1 VISLPLVL
9 SVLGCGFPLKSA
21 GRKAFLR
28 KFAALNFEKMIS
40 VNSVTVS
47 FGGYDL
53 FDNVSFLVN
62 PKDRIGLAGKNG
74 AGKSTM
80 LKLLAGEQSPTKGEI
95 SKPNDYRIGY
105 LPQDMI
111 HQQGRTVFEETE
123 TAFQEIQKL
132 ENRLSVVT
140 HELET
145 RTDYESDAYM
155 DLINEL
161 TDINSRLD
169 VIGASNKDEEIEKI
183 LKGLG
188 FERNDFHRQTAEFSG
203 GWRMRIELAKI
214 LLQKP
219 DILLLDEPTN
229 HLDIES
235 IQWLEEFMETYSGSV
250 MLISHDKQFLD
261 NVTTRTIEISNN
273 KIYDYKTNYSR
284 YLILRKERKEQQ
296 EATAKNQQKIID
308 QTEALIDKYR
318 AKASKAAFAQSLI
331 KKLDRME
338 LVEVD
343 ESDNAT
349 LFFRFPPPAHSG
361 KIVLT
366 VEHAGK
372 VYGQKRIFKEANFI
386 LTKGEKIALVG
397 RNGEGKS
404 TMMKMIAGQTDFEGT
419 VQLGHSVMMGYFAQ
433 DQAEKLDPNKTVFE
447 TIDELAVGDMR
458 KQVRTLLG
466 SFLFG
471 GDDIDKKVRVLSG
484 GERGRLA
491 LCKLLLQP
499 YNLLILD
506 EPTNH
511 LDIRSKEVLKRAVLD
526 YEGTV
531 IIVSHDR
538 DFLDGL
544 VNKLYEFR
552 NGEVKEH
559 LCDISEFMQRVK
571 MNRLNEMNSKNPFVK
586 PKEEVKQEKPKVEAK
601 TDDREKELKQIRSQI
616 TKSEKEI
623 ERLEAEIKA
632 FDEELA
638 DPEKYQKIINDKTA
652 FAKYEQMKKQ
662 LAAEMQNWEDLQ
674 GKIS

>member
-1 VISLPLVL
+1 
-9 SVLGCGFPLKSA
+9 
-21 GRKAFLR
+21 
-28 KFAALNFEKMIS
+28 MIS

-80 LKLLAGEQSPTKGEI
+80 LKLLAGDQNPTKGEI

-111 HQQGRTVFEETE
+111 HQQGRTVFEETA
-123 TAFQEIQKL
+123 TAFEEIQKL
-132 ENRLSVVT
+132 EKRLDFVT

-145 RTDYESDAYM
+145 RIDYESDAYM
-155 DLINEL
+155 NLINEL
-161 TDINSRLD
+161 TDINTRLD
-169 VIGASNKDEEIEKI
+169 VIGAANREEEIEKI

-188 FERNDFHRQTAEFSG
+188 FERSDFHRQTAEFSG

-235 IQWLEEFMETYSGSV
+235 IQWLEDTMTTFSGSV

-261 NVTTRTIEISNN
+261 NVTTRTIEISNQ

-284 YLILRKERKEQQ
+284 YLVLRQERKEQQ
-296 EATAKNQQKIID
+296 ESAAKNQQKVID

-338 LVEVD
+338 IVEVD
-343 ESDNAT
+343 ESDTST
-349 LFFRFPPPAHSG
+349 LSFRFPPPAHSG

-366 VEHAGK
+366 VENAGK
-372 VYGQKRIFKEANFI
+372 MYGEKRIFKDANFI

-404 TMMKMIAGQTDFEGT
+404 TMMKMIAQQIDFEGS
-419 VQLGHSVMMGYFAQ
+419 VLQGHSVMMGYFAQ

-447 TIDELAVGDMR
+447 TIDELAVGDVR
-458 KQVRTLLG
+458 KQVRTMLG

-511 LDIRSKEVLKRAVLD
+511 LDIRSKEVLKRAILA
-526 YEGTV
+526 YEGTA

-538 DFLDGL
+538 DFLTDL
-544 VNKLYEFR
+544 VDKMYEFK
-552 NGEVKEH
+552 NGEVREH
-559 LCDISEFMQRVK
+559 LGGIVEFMQKLK
-571 MNRLNEMNSKNPFVK
+571 MDRLNEMNTSKNPFVK
-586 PKEEVKQEKPKVEAK
+586 AKVDIVAPVKKAEPKNDE
-601 TDDREKELKQIRSQI
+601 REKELKNIKSQI
-616 TKSEKEI
+616 NRSEKEI
-623 ERLEAEIKA
+623 ERLESEIKQ
-632 FDEELA
+632 FDDKLA
-638 DPEKYQKIINDKTA
+638 DPDQYQVVMNDKAA
-652 FAKYEQMKKQ
+652 FANYEQMKK
-662 LAAEMQNWEDLQ
+662 LLESEMGTWEELQ
-674 GKIS
+674 GKLE

>member
-1 VISLPLVL
+1 
-9 SVLGCGFPLKSA
+9 
-21 GRKAFLR
+21 
-28 KFAALNFEKMIS
+28 MIS

-80 LKLLAGEQSPTKGEI
+80 LKLLAGEQSPSKGEI
-95 SKPNDYRIGY
+95 SKPNDFKIGY

-111 HQQGRTVFEETE
+111 HQQGKTVFEETE
-123 TAFQEIQKL
+123 TAYREIQNL
-132 ENRLSVVT
+132 EKRLEVVT

-155 DLINEL
+155 NLINEL
-161 TDINSRLD
+161 TDINTRLD
-169 VIGASNKDEEIEKI
+169 VIGAGNKDEEIEKI

-188 FERNDFHRQTAEFSG
+188 FERTDFNRPTSEFSG

-235 IQWLEEFMETYSGSV
+235 IQWLEEFMQTYAGSV

-284 YLILRKERKEQQ
+284 YLILRKERREQQ
-296 EATAKNQQKIID
+296 ENAAKNQQKIID

-338 LVEVD
+338 IVEVD
-343 ESDNAT
+343 ESDTAT
-349 LFFRFPPPAHSG
+349 MHFRFPPPAHSG

-372 VYGQKRIFKEANFI
+372 KYGAKQIFKDANFI

-404 TMMKMIAGQTDFEGT
+404 TMIKMIAGQVDYDGL
-419 VQLGHSVMMGYFAQ
+419 VQHGHSVKMGYFAQ
-433 DQAEKLDPNKTVFE
+433 DQAERLDKTKTVFQ
-447 TIDELAVGDMR
+447 TIDELAVGDIR
-458 KQVRTLLG
+458 KQVRTMLG

-471 GDDIDKKVRVLSG
+471 GDDIDKKVSVLSG

-491 LCKLLLQP
+491 LCKLLLEP
-499 YNLLILD
+499 YNFLVLD

-511 LDIRSKEVLKRAVLD
+511 LDIRSKDILKKAIMD

-544 VNKLYEFR
+544 VNKMYEFK
-552 NGEVKEH
+552 NGQVKEH
-559 LCDISEFMQRVK
+559 LCGINEFMEKVK
-571 MNRLNEMNSKNPFVK
+571 MNRLSEMNTSKNPFVQAK
-586 PKEEVKQEKPKVEAK
+586 AEVKEDPSDNRAGKPKVDPKLEE
-601 TDDREKELKQIRSQI
+601 REKELKQLRSQV

-623 ERLEAEIKA
+623 ERLESEIKI
-632 FDEELA
+632 FDDKLA
-638 DPEKYQKIINDKTA
+638 DPSQYQAIVNDKEA
-652 FAKYEQMKKQ
+652 FAKYEALKKQ
-662 LAAEMQNWEDLQ
+662 LEAEMSNWEALQ
-674 GKIS
+674 EKLGA

>member
-1 VISLPLVL
+1 
-9 SVLGCGFPLKSA
+9 
-21 GRKAFLR
+21 
-28 KFAALNFEKMIS
+28 MIS

-80 LKLLAGEQSPTKGEI
+80 LKLLAGHQNPTKGEI
-95 SKPNDYRIGY
+95 SKPNDFKIGY

-111 HQQGRTVFEETE
+111 HQQGKTVFEETE

-132 ENRLSVVT
+132 EDRLVVIN

-145 RTDYESDAYM
+145 RTDYESDGYM
-155 DLINEL
+155 KIIDEL
-161 TDINSRLD
+161 TEITHRLD
-169 VIGASNKDEEIEKI
+169 VIGANNKNEEIEKI

-188 FERNDFHRQTAEFSG
+188 FERADFDRPTAEFSG

-261 NVTTRTIEISNN
+261 TVTNRTIEISNN

-284 YLILRKERKEQQ
+284 YLTLRQERREQQ
-296 EATAKNQQKIID
+296 ENAAKNQQKIIN
-308 QTEALIDKYR
+308 QTEVLIDKYR

-338 LVEVD
+338 IVEVD

-349 LFFRFPPPAHSG
+349 MFFKFPPPAHSG

-372 VYGQKRIFKEANFI
+372 KYGQKQIFSDANFI

-404 TMMKMIAGQTDFEGT
+404 TMIKMIAQQIDFDGSVT
-419 VQLGHSVMMGYFAQ
+419 LGHSVKMGYFAQ
-433 DQAEKLDPNKTVFE
+433 DQAEKLDKYKTVFE
-447 TIDELAVGDMR
+447 TIDELAVGDIR

-471 GDDIDKKVRVLSG
+471 GDDIDKKVSVLSG

-491 LCKLLLQP
+491 LCKLLLEP
-499 YNLLILD
+499 YNFLVLD

-511 LDIRSKEVLKRAVLD
+511 LDIRSKEILKKAIQD

-531 IIVSHDR
+531 ILVSHDR

-544 VNKLYEFR
+544 VNKMYEFK
-552 NGEVKEH
+552 GGQVKEH
-559 LCDISEFMQRVK
+559 LCDINEFMQKVK
-571 MNRLNEMNSKNPFVK
+571 MNRLNEMNSSKNPFVK
-586 PKEEVKQEKPKVEAK
+586 PKEEAKKEVPKQESKNDE
-601 TDDREKELKQIRSQI
+601 REKELKQIKNQI

-623 ERLEAEIKA
+623 ERLENEINL
-632 FDEELA
+632 FDEKLA
-638 DPEKYQKIINDKTA
+638 DPNQYQSVMNDKEA
-652 FAKYEQMKKQ
+652 FAKYEQTKKA
-662 LAAEMQNWEDLQ
+662 LELEMQNWEQLQ
-674 GKIS
+674 SKL

>member
-1 VISLPLVL
+1 
-9 SVLGCGFPLKSA
+9 
-21 GRKAFLR
+21 
-28 KFAALNFEKMIS
+28 MIS

-80 LKLLAGEQSPTKGEI
+80 LKLLAGEQSPTKGDI
-95 SKPNDYRIGY
+95 SKPNDYKIGY

-111 HQQGRTVFEETE
+111 HQHGRTVFEETE
-123 TAFQEIQKL
+123 TAFHEIANMEKRIA
-132 ENRLSVVT
+132 EIN

-145 RTDYESDAYM
+145 RTDYESDSYM
-155 DLINEL
+155 HLITEL
-161 TDINSRLD
+161 TEVGARLD
-169 VIGASNKDEEIEKI
+169 VMGVGSKDEEIEKI

-188 FERNDFHRQTAEFSG
+188 FERTDFHRQTSEFSG

-235 IQWLEEFMETYSGSV
+235 IQWLEDFMETFSGSV
-250 MLISHDKQFLD
+250 MLISHDKTFLD
-261 NVTTRTIEISNN
+261 NVTNRTIEISNN

-284 YLILRKERKEQQ
+284 YLELRAERREQQ
-296 EATAKNQQKIID
+296 ENAAKNQQKIID
-308 QTEALIDKYR
+308 QYETLIDKNR

-331 KKLDRME
+331 KKLDKME
-338 LVEVD
+338 IIQVDEVD
-343 ESDNAT
+343 NAAMR
-349 LFFRFPPPAHSG
+349 FRFPPPAHSG

-366 VEHAGK
+366 VENAGK
-372 VYGQKRIFKEANFI
+372 VYGPKRIFKDANFI
-386 LTKGEKIALVG
+386 LTKGERIALVG

-404 TMMKMIAGQTDFEGT
+404 TMMKMIAKAVEHEGSVT
-419 VQLGHSVMMGYFAQ
+419 LGHSVLMGYFAQ

-447 TIDELAVGDMR
+447 TIDELAVGDVR
-458 KQVRTLLG
+458 KQVRALLG

-471 GDDIDKKVRVLSG
+471 NDDIDKKVKVLSG

-491 LCKLLLQP
+491 LCKLLLEP
-499 YNLLILD
+499 YNFLIMD

-511 LDIRSKEVLKRAVLD
+511 LDIRSKDVLKRALLD
-526 YEGTV
+526 YEGTA

-544 VNKLYEFR
+544 VNKMYEFK
-552 NGEVKEH
+552 NGQVYEH
-559 LCDISEFMQRVK
+559 LCDINEFMQKVK
-571 MNRLNEMNSKNPFVK
+571 MNRLGEMNSKSPFVK
-586 PKEEVKQEKPKVEAK
+586 AKEEATKQEKPQAEVKNEEL
-601 TDDREKELKQIRSQI
+601 EKEKKQLRNQI
-616 TKSEKEI
+616 SKAEKEI
-623 ERLEAEIKA
+623 ERLEAEIKVM
-632 FDEELA
+632 DNKLA
-638 DPEKYQKIINDKTA
+638 NPDTYNQLVNDKTFFDA
-652 FAKYEQMKKQ
+652 YNKAKKDLEK
-662 LAAEMQNWEDLQ
+662 EMQSWEELSSKLD
-674 GKIS
+674 

>member
-1 VISLPLVL
+1 
-9 SVLGCGFPLKSA
+9 
-21 GRKAFLR
+21 
-28 KFAALNFEKMIS
+28 MIS
-40 VNSVTVS
+40 VNAVTVS

-80 LKLLAGEQSPTKGEI
+80 LKLLSGLQNPTKGEI
-95 SKPNDYRIGY
+95 SKPNDFRIGY

-111 HQQGRTVFEETE
+111 HQHGRTVFEETA
-123 TAFQEIQKL
+123 TAFEEIQKL
-132 ENRLSVVT
+132 EARLNVVT

-155 DLINEL
+155 NLITEL
-161 TDINSRLD
+161 TDINTRMD
-169 VIGASNKDEEIEKI
+169 IIGAGNREEEIEKI

-188 FERNDFHRQTAEFSG
+188 FERTDFHRQTAEFSG

-235 IQWLEEFMETYSGSV
+235 IQWLEETMQTFSGSV
-250 MLISHDKQFLD
+250 MLISHDRQFLD
-261 NVTTRTIEISNN
+261 NVTTRTIEISNQ

-284 YLILRKERKEQQ
+284 YLVLRQERKEQQ
-296 EATAKNQQKIID
+296 ENAAKNQQKVID

-331 KKLDRME
+331 KKLDRMDI
-338 LVEVD
+338 VEVD
-343 ESDNAT
+343 EGDTAAMA
-349 LFFRFPPPAHSG
+349 FRFPPPALSG
-361 KIVLT
+361 KIVVT
-366 VEHAGK
+366 VENAGK
-372 VYGQKRIFKEANFI
+372 VYGSKRIFKEANFI
-386 LTKGEKIALVG
+386 LAKGEKIALVG

-404 TMMKMIAGQTDFEGT
+404 TMMKMIAQQVDFEGT
-419 VQLGHSVMMGYFAQ
+419 VQLGHNVMMGYFAQ

-447 TIDELAVGDMR
+447 TIDELAVGDVR
-458 KQVRTLLG
+458 KQVRTMLG

-471 GDDIDKKVRVLSG
+471 GEDIDKKVRVLSG

-499 YNLLILD
+499 YNLLVLD

-511 LDIRSKEVLKRAVLD
+511 LDIRSKEVLKKAILA
-526 YEGTV
+526 YEGTA

-538 DFLDGL
+538 DFLADL
-544 VNKLYEFR
+544 TEKMYEFR
-552 NGEVKEH
+552 NGEVREH
-559 LCDISEFMQRVK
+559 LGGIGEFMEKLK
-571 MNRLNEMNSKNPFVK
+571 MYRLTELNTKSPFVK
-586 PKEEVKQEKPKVEAK
+586 AKVEVNQEKPKVDSRADE
-601 TDDREKELKQIRSQI
+601 RSKELKLINSQI

-623 ERLEAEIKA
+623 ERLEAEIKLV
-632 FDEELA
+632 DDKLS
-638 DPEKYQKIINDKTA
+638 DSSQYQAVVNDKEA
-652 FAKYEQMKKQ
+652 FAKYEALKKQ
-662 LAAEMQNWEDLQ
+662 LETEMQNWEALQ
-674 GKIS
+674 AKLEN

>member
-1 VISLPLVL
+1 
-9 SVLGCGFPLKSA
+9 
-21 GRKAFLR
+21 
-28 KFAALNFEKMIS
+28 MIS

-80 LKLLAGEQSPTKGEI
+80 LKLLAGDQNPTKGEI

-111 HQQGRTVFEETE
+111 HQQGRTVFEETA
-123 TAFQEIQKL
+123 TAFEEIQKL
-132 ENRLSVVT
+132 EKRLDFVT

-145 RTDYESDAYM
+145 RIDYESDAYM
-155 DLINEL
+155 NLINEL
-161 TDINSRLD
+161 TDINTRLD
-169 VIGASNKDEEIEKI
+169 VIGAANREEEIEKI

-188 FERNDFHRQTAEFSG
+188 FERSDFHRQTAEFSG

-235 IQWLEEFMETYSGSV
+235 IQWLEDTMTTFSGSV

-261 NVTTRTIEISNN
+261 NVTTRTIEISNQ

-284 YLILRKERKEQQ
+284 YLVLRQERKEQQ
-296 EATAKNQQKIID
+296 ESAAKNQQKVID

-338 LVEVD
+338 IVEVD
-343 ESDNAT
+343 ESDTST
-349 LFFRFPPPAHSG
+349 LSFRFPPPAHSG

-366 VEHAGK
+366 VENAGK
-372 VYGQKRIFKEANFI
+372 MYGEKRIFKDANFI

-404 TMMKMIAGQTDFEGT
+404 TMMKMIAQQIDFEGS
-419 VQLGHSVMMGYFAQ
+419 VLQGHSVMMGYFAQ

-447 TIDELAVGDMR
+447 TIDELAVGDVR
-458 KQVRTLLG
+458 KQVRTMLG

-511 LDIRSKEVLKRAVLD
+511 LDIRSKEVLKRAILA
-526 YEGTV
+526 YEGTA

-538 DFLDGL
+538 DFLTDL
-544 VNKLYEFR
+544 VDKMYEFK
-552 NGEVKEH
+552 NGEVREH
-559 LCDISEFMQRVK
+559 LGGIVEFMQKLK
-571 MNRLNEMNSKNPFVK
+571 MDRLNEMNTSKNPFVK
-586 PKEEVKQEKPKVEAK
+586 AKVDIVAPVKKAEPKNDE
-601 TDDREKELKQIRSQI
+601 REKELKNIKSQI
-616 TKSEKEI
+616 NRSEKEI
-623 ERLEAEIKA
+623 ERLESEIKQ
-632 FDEELA
+632 FDDKLA
-638 DPEKYQKIINDKTA
+638 DPDQYLVVMNDIAA
-652 FAKYEQMKKQ
+652 FANYEQMKK
-662 LAAEMQNWEDLQ
+662 LLESEMETWEELQ
-674 GKIS
+674 GKLE

>member
-1 VISLPLVL
+1 
-9 SVLGCGFPLKSA
+9 
-21 GRKAFLR
+21 
-28 KFAALNFEKMIS
+28 MIS

-53 FDNVSFLVN
+53 FDNVSFLIN

-80 LKLLAGEQSPTKGEI
+80 LKLLSGLQNPTKGEI
-95 SKPNDYRIGY
+95 SKPNDYKIGY

-111 HQQGRTVFEETE
+111 HQQGKTVFDETA

-132 ENRLSVVT
+132 EDRLVDIN
-140 HELET
+140 HQLET
-145 RTDYESDAYM
+145 RTDYESDSYM
-155 DLINEL
+155 KIIDEL
-161 TDINSRLD
+161 TEITHRLD
-169 VIGASNKDEEIEKI
+169 VIGANNKDEEIEKI

-188 FERNDFHRQTAEFSG
+188 FERSDFNRPTSEFSG

-235 IQWLEEFMETYSGSV
+235 IQWLEEFMETFSGAV

-261 NVTTRTIEISNN
+261 TVTNRTIEISNN

-284 YLILRKERKEQQ
+284 YLILRAERKEQQ
-296 EATAKNQQKIID
+296 ENAAKNQQKIIN
-308 QTEALIDKYR
+308 QTEVLIDKYR

-338 LVEVD
+338 IVEVD

-349 LFFRFPPPAHSG
+349 MYFKFPPPAHSG

-372 VYGQKRIFKEANFI
+372 KYGEKQIFSEANFI

-404 TMMKMIAGQTDFEGT
+404 TMIKMIAKQIDFEGT
-419 VQLGHSVMMGYFAQ
+419 VAHGHSVMMGYFAQ
-433 DQAEKLDPNKTVFE
+433 DQAEKLDKTKTVFQ
-447 TIDELAVGDMR
+447 TIDELAVGEIR

-471 GDDIDKKVRVLSG
+471 GDDIDKKVSVLSG

-491 LCKLLLQP
+491 LCKLLLEP
-499 YNLLILD
+499 YNFLVLD

-511 LDIRSKEVLKRAVLD
+511 LDIRSKEILKKAILG

-544 VNKLYEFR
+544 VNKMYEFKA
-552 NGEVKEH
+552 GQVKEH
-559 LCDISEFMQRVK
+559 LCDINQFMQKIK
-571 MNRLNEMNSKNPFVK
+571 MNRLNEMNTSKNPFVK
-586 PKEEVKQEKPKVEAK
+586 PKETKAEAPKVDTKNE
-601 TDDREKELKQIRSQI
+601 EKEKEQKQIKNQI
-616 TKSEKEI
+616 AKSEKEI
-623 ERLEAEIKA
+623 ERLEIEIKQ
-632 FDEELA
+632 FDDKLA
-638 DPEKYQKIINDKTA
+638 DPNQYQTVMNDKDA
-652 FAKYEQMKKQ
+652 FANYEQMKKLLEQ
-662 LAAEMQNWEDLQ
+662 EMKSWEELNA
-674 GKIS
+674 KL

>member
-1 VISLPLVL
+1 
-9 SVLGCGFPLKSA
+9 
-21 GRKAFLR
+21 
-28 KFAALNFEKMIS
+28 MIS

-80 LKLLAGEQSPTKGEI
+80 LKLLAGEQNPTKGEI
-95 SKPNDYRIGY
+95 AKPNDFRIGY

-111 HQQGRTVFEETE
+111 HQHGRTVFEETE
-123 TAFQEIQKL
+123 TAFQEIQQL
-132 ENRLSVVT
+132 EKRLDVVT

-145 RTDYESDAYM
+145 RTDYESDHYM
-155 DLINEL
+155 NLINEL
-161 TDINSRLD
+161 TDINTRLD
-169 VIGASNKDEEIEKI
+169 VIGASNKEEEIEKI

-188 FERNDFHRQTAEFSG
+188 FERTDFHRQTAEFSG

-219 DILLLDEPTN
+219 DVLLLDEPTN

-235 IQWLEEFMETYSGSV
+235 IQWLEETMNTFPGSV
-250 MLISHDKQFLD
+250 MLISHDKHFLD
-261 NVTTRTIEISNN
+261 NVTTRTIEISNQ

-296 EATAKNQQKIID
+296 ENAAKNQQKVID

-338 LVEVD
+338 IVEVD
-343 ESDNAT
+343 EGDSSAMA
-349 LFFRFPPPAHSG
+349 FRFPPPALSG
-361 KIVLT
+361 KIVVT
-366 VEHAGK
+366 VEDAGK
-372 VYGQKRIFKEANFI
+372 VYGEKRIFKNANFI
-386 LTKGEKIALVG
+386 LAKGEKIALVG

-404 TMMKMIAGQTDFEGT
+404 TMMKMIAQQIDYEGT
-419 VQLGHSVMMGYFAQ
+419 VQLGHNVMMGYFAQ

-447 TIDELAVGDMR
+447 TIDELAVGDVR
-458 KQVRTLLG
+458 KQVRTMLG

-471 GDDIDKKVRVLSG
+471 GEDIDKKVRVLSG

-499 YNLLILD
+499 YNLLVLD

-511 LDIRSKEVLKRAVLD
+511 LDIRSKEVLKKAILA
-526 YEGTV
+526 YEGTA

-538 DFLDGL
+538 DFLTDL
-544 VNKLYEFR
+544 TEKMYEFR

-559 LCDISEFMQRVK
+559 LGGIGEFMEKLK
-571 MNRLNEMNSKNPFVK
+571 MYRLTEMNTKSPFVK
-586 PKEEVKQEKPKVEAK
+586 AKVEPKAEKPKADPQLEERAK
-601 TDDREKELKQIRSQI
+601 EVKLINSQI
-616 TKSEKEI
+616 AKSEKEI
-623 ERLEAEIKA
+623 ERLEAEIKI
-632 FDEELA
+632 FDDMLS
-638 DPEKYQKIINDKTA
+638 DPSQYHSVVNDKA
-652 FAKYEQMKKQ
+652 SFAKYEGLKKQ
-662 LAAEMQNWEDLQ
+662 LDIEMNNWEVLQ
-674 GKIS
+674 AKL

>member
-1 VISLPLVL
+1 
-9 SVLGCGFPLKSA
+9 
-21 GRKAFLR
+21 
-28 KFAALNFEKMIS
+28 MIS

-80 LKLLAGEQSPTKGEI
+80 LKLLSGQQNPTKGEI
-95 SKPNDYRIGY
+95 SKPNDFRIGY

-111 HQQGRTVFEETE
+111 HQHGRSVFEETA
-123 TAFQEIQKL
+123 TAFEEIQQL
-132 ENRLSVVT
+132 EARLAVVT

-155 DLINEL
+155 NLITEL
-161 TDINSRLD
+161 TDINTRMD
-169 VIGASNKDEEIEKI
+169 IIGAGNREEEIEKI

-188 FERNDFHRQTAEFSG
+188 FERADFHRQTAEFSG

-214 LLQKP
+214 LLRKP

-235 IQWLEEFMETYSGSV
+235 IQWLEEAMETFPGSV
-250 MLISHDKQFLD
+250 MLISHDRQFLD
-261 NVTTRTIEISNN
+261 TVTTRTIEISNQ

-284 YLILRKERKEQQ
+284 YLILRQERKEQQ
-296 EATAKNQQKIID
+296 ENAAKNQQKVIN

-331 KKLDRME
+331 KKLDRMDI
-338 LVEVD
+338 VEVD
-343 ESDNAT
+343 ESDTAAMA
-349 LFFRFPPPAHSG
+349 FRFPPPALSG
-361 KIVLT
+361 KIVVT
-366 VEHAGK
+366 VEDAGK
-372 VYGQKRIFKEANFI
+372 VYGPKRIFKNANFI
-386 LTKGEKIALVG
+386 LAKGEKIALVG

-404 TMMKMIAGQTDFEGT
+404 TMMKMIAQQVDFEGK
-419 VQLGHSVMMGYFAQ
+419 VELGHNVMMGYFAQ

-447 TIDELAVGDMR
+447 TIDELAVGDVR
-458 KQVRTLLG
+458 KQVRTMLG

-499 YNLLILD
+499 YNLLVLD

-511 LDIRSKEVLKRAVLD
+511 LDIRSKEVLKKAIVA
-526 YEGTV
+526 YEGTA

-538 DFLDGL
+538 DFLTDL
-544 VNKLYEFR
+544 TEKMYEFR

-559 LCDISEFMQRVK
+559 LGGINEFMEKLK
-571 MNRLNEMNSKNPFVK
+571 MYRLAEMNTKSPFVK
-586 PKEEVKQEKPKVEAK
+586 AKPQEVKVEKPKVDTFADERA
-601 TDDREKELKQIRSQI
+601 KELKQTNSQI
-616 TKSEKEI
+616 AKSEKEI
-623 ERLEAEIKA
+623 ERLEAEIKL
-632 FDEELA
+632 FDDKLS
-638 DPEKYQKIINDKTA
+638 DPSQYQVVVNDKEA
-652 FAKYEQMKKQ
+652 FAKYELLKTTLEK
-662 LAAEMQNWEDLQ
+662 EMQNWEALQ
-674 GKIS
+674 AKLEN

>member
-1 VISLPLVL
+1 
-9 SVLGCGFPLKSA
+9 
-21 GRKAFLR
+21 
-28 KFAALNFEKMIS
+28 MIS

-47 FGGYDL
+47 FGGSDL

-80 LKLLAGEQSPTKGEI
+80 LKLLAGQQNPTKGEI
-95 SKPNDYRIGY
+95 SKPNDYKIGY

-111 HQQGRTVFEETE
+111 HQHGRTVYEETA
-123 TAFQEIQKL
+123 TAYEEIQRL
-132 ENRLSVVT
+132 EDRLKSIN

-155 DLINEL
+155 NLINDL
-161 TDINSRLD
+161 TDIHTRLD
-169 VIGASNKDEEIEKI
+169 YIGAGNREEEIEKI

-188 FERNDFHRQTAEFSG
+188 FERADFNRQTSEFSG
-203 GWRMRIELAKI
+203 GWRMRIELGKI

-235 IQWLEEFMETYSGSV
+235 IQWLEETIDQYAGSV

-261 NVTTRTIEISNN
+261 TVTSRTIEISNQ

-284 YLILRKERKEQQ
+284 YLVLRQERKEQQ
-296 EATAKNQQKIID
+296 ESVAKNQQKVID
-308 QTEALIDKYR
+308 QTEALINKYR

-338 LVEVD
+338 IVEVED
-343 ESDNAT
+343 SDTSTMN
-349 LFFRFPPPAHSG
+349 FRFPPPALCG

-372 VYGQKRIFKEANFI
+372 VYGNKRIFKDANFI

-404 TMMKMIAGQTDFEGT
+404 TIMKMIAKQTDFEG
-419 VQLGHSVMMGYFAQ
+419 VIQVGHNVKMGYFAQ
-433 DQAEKLDPNKTVFE
+433 DQAEKLDQNKTVFE
-447 TIDELAVGDMR
+447 TIDELAVGEVR
-458 KQVRTLLG
+458 KNVRSLLG

-471 GDDIDKKVRVLSG
+471 GEDIDKKVRVLSG

-491 LCKLLLQP
+491 LCKLLLEP

-511 LDIRSKEVLKRAVLD
+511 LDIRSKEVLKRALLA
-526 YEGTV
+526 YEGTA

-538 DFLDGL
+538 DFLTDL
-544 VNKLYEFR
+544 TEKMYEFR
-552 NGEVKEH
+552 NGQVKEH
-559 LCDISEFMQRVK
+559 LGGITEFMQKLK
-571 MNRLNEMNSKNPFVK
+571 MQRLNEMNTKSPFVK
-586 PKEEVKQEKPKVEAK
+586 AKEEAKVEKPKVIPVNDEH
-601 TDDREKELKQIRSQI
+601 EKELKQIKNLVSK
-616 TKSEKEI
+616 TEI
-623 ERLEAEIKA
+623 EIARLEAEIKTI
-632 FDEELA
+632 DEQLSDSA
-638 DPEKYQKIINDKTA
+638 QYQTIINDKET

-662 LAAEMQNWEDLQ
+662 LDVEMTTWESLQ
-674 GKIS
+674 EKLEAKSSS

>member
-1 VISLPLVL
+1 
-9 SVLGCGFPLKSA
+9 
-21 GRKAFLR
+21 
-28 KFAALNFEKMIS
+28 MIS

-80 LKLLAGEQSPTKGEI
+80 LKLLSGEQNPTKGEI
-95 SKPNDYRIGY
+95 SKPNDFRIGY

-111 HQQGRTVFEETE
+111 HQHGRTVFEETA
-123 TAFQEIQKL
+123 TAFEEIQKL
-132 ENRLSVVT
+132 ELRLGVVS

-155 DLINEL
+155 NLITEL
-161 TDINSRLD
+161 TDINARMD
-169 VIGASNKDEEIEKI
+169 IIGAGNREEEIEKI

-188 FERNDFHRQTAEFSG
+188 FERTDFNRQTAEFSG

-214 LLQKP
+214 LLKKP

-235 IQWLEEFMETYSGSV
+235 IQWLEETMETFAGSV
-250 MLISHDKQFLD
+250 MLISHDRQFLD

-284 YLILRKERKEQQ
+284 YLILRQERKEQQ
-296 EATAKNQQKIID
+296 ENAAKNQQKVID

-331 KKLDRME
+331 KKLDRMD

-343 ESDNAT
+343 ESDTSTMA
-349 LFFRFPPPAHSG
+349 FRFPPPALSG
-361 KIVLT
+361 KIVVT
-366 VEHAGK
+366 VEDAGK
-372 VYGQKRIFKEANFI
+372 VYGNKRIFKGANFI
-386 LTKGEKIALVG
+386 LAKGEKIALVG

-404 TMMKMIAGQTDFEGT
+404 TMMKMIAQQIDFEGT
-419 VQLGHSVMMGYFAQ
+419 VQLGHNVMMGYFAQ

-447 TIDELAVGDMR
+447 TIDELAVGDIR
-458 KQVRTLLG
+458 KQVRTMLG

-471 GDDIDKKVRVLSG
+471 GEDIDKKVRVLSG

-499 YNLLILD
+499 YNLLVLD

-511 LDIRSKEVLKRAVLD
+511 LDIRSKEVLKKAILA
-526 YEGTV
+526 YEGTA

-538 DFLDGL
+538 DFLADL
-544 VNKLYEFR
+544 TEKMYEFR

-559 LCDISEFMQRVK
+559 LGGIVEFMEKLK
-571 MNRLNEMNSKNPFVK
+571 MYRLTEMNTKSPFVK
-586 PKEEVKQEKPKVEAK
+586 AKVEVKEEKPKVDNRVADERA
-601 TDDREKELKQIRSQI
+601 KELKVIANQIA
-616 TKSEKEI
+616 KSEKEI
-623 ERLEAEIKA
+623 ERLEAEIKL
-632 FDEELA
+632 FDDKLS
-638 DPEKYQKIINDKTA
+638 DSSQYQTVVNDKEA
-652 FAKYEQMKKQ
+652 FAKYEELKK
-662 LAAEMQNWEDLQ
+662 LLNSEMLNWEGLQ
-674 GKIS
+674 GKLEG

>member
-1 VISLPLVL
+1 
-9 SVLGCGFPLKSA
+9 
-21 GRKAFLR
+21 
-28 KFAALNFEKMIS
+28 MIS

-80 LKLLAGEQSPTKGEI
+80 LKLLSGQQNPTKGEI
-95 SKPNDYRIGY
+95 SKPNDYKIGY

-111 HQQGRTVFEETE
+111 HQHGRTVYEETATAFEE
-123 TAFQEIQKL
+123 IQRL
-132 ENRLSVVT
+132 EQRLEVIN

-155 DLINEL
+155 DLIHEL
-161 TDINSRLD
+161 TELNTRLD
-169 VIGASNKDEEIEKI
+169 YIGAGNREEEIEKI

-188 FERNDFHRQTAEFSG
+188 FERNDFGRQTAEFSG
-203 GWRMRIELAKI
+203 GWRMRIELGKI

-235 IQWLEEFMETYSGSV
+235 IQWFEETLDQFAGSV

-261 NVTTRTIEISNN
+261 NVTSRTIEISNQ

-284 YLILRKERKEQQ
+284 YLILRQERKEQQ
-296 EATAKNQQKIID
+296 ENAAKNQQKVID

-331 KKLDRME
+331 KKLDRMDI
-338 LVEVD
+338 VEVD
-343 ESDNAT
+343 DSDTAAMN
-349 LFFRFPPPAHSG
+349 FKFPPPAACG

-366 VEHAGK
+366 IENAGK
-372 VYGQKRIFKEANFI
+372 VYGTKRIFKDVNFI

-404 TMMKMIAGQTDFEGT
+404 TIMKMIAKQTDFEGNI
-419 VQLGHSVMMGYFAQ
+419 QLGHNVKIGYFAQ
-433 DQAEKLDPNKTVFE
+433 DQAEKLDQNKTVFE
-447 TIDELAVGDMR
+447 TIDELAVGEVR
-458 KQVRTLLG
+458 KNVRSLLG

-491 LCKLLLQP
+491 LCKLLLEP

-511 LDIRSKEVLKRAVLD
+511 LDIRSKEVLKRALIG
-526 YEGTV
+526 YEGTA

-538 DFLDGL
+538 DFLTDL
-544 VNKLYEFR
+544 TEKMYEFK
-552 NGEVKEH
+552 GGKVIEH
-559 LCDISEFMQRVK
+559 LGGITEFMQKLK
-571 MNRLNEMNSKNPFVK
+571 MARLNEMNTKTPFVK
-586 PKEEVKQEKPKVEAK
+586 PKTEAKVEKPKVTANDE
-601 TDDREKELKQIRSQI
+601 TEKELKNLKSLII
-616 TKSEKEI
+616 KSEKEI
-623 ERLEAEIKA
+623 ERLENEIKSI
-632 FDEELA
+632 DEKLSDTEQ
-638 DPEKYQKIINDKTA
+638 YQTVMNDKA
-652 FAKYEQMKKQ
+652 VFSIYEQNKK
-662 LAAEMQNWEDLQ
+662 LLDTEMQKWSELESKLEQ
-674 GKIS
+674 LK

>member
-1 VISLPLVL
+1 
-9 SVLGCGFPLKSA
+9 
-21 GRKAFLR
+21 
-28 KFAALNFEKMIS
+28 MIS

-47 FGGYDL
+47 FGGFDL

-80 LKLLAGEQSPTKGEI
+80 LKLLSGQQNPTKGEI
-95 SKPNDYRIGY
+95 SKPNDFRIGY

-111 HQQGRTVFEETE
+111 HQHGRTVFEETA
-123 TAFQEIQKL
+123 TAFEEIQKL
-132 ENRLSVVT
+132 EKRLSVVT

-145 RTDYESDAYM
+145 RADYESDAYM
-155 DLINEL
+155 NLITEL
-161 TDINSRLD
+161 TDINTRLD
-169 VIGASNKDEEIEKI
+169 IIGAGNREEEIEKI

-188 FERNDFHRQTAEFSG
+188 FERTDFHRQTAEFSG

-235 IQWLEEFMETYSGSV
+235 IQWLEETMETFSGSV
-250 MLISHDKQFLD
+250 MLISHDRQFLD
-261 NVTTRTIEISNN
+261 NVTTRTIEIANQ

-284 YLILRKERKEQQ
+284 YLVLRQERKEQQ
-296 EATAKNQQKIID
+296 ENAAKNQQKVID

-331 KKLDRME
+331 KKLDRMDI
-338 LVEVD
+338 VEVD
-343 ESDNAT
+343 ESDTTTMA
-349 LFFRFPPPAHSG
+349 FRFPPPSLSG
-361 KIVLT
+361 KIVVT
-366 VEHAGK
+366 VEDAGK
-372 VYGQKRIFKEANFI
+372 MYGTKRIFKGANFI
-386 LTKGEKIALVG
+386 LAKGEKIALVG

-404 TMMKMIAGQTDFEGT
+404 TMMKMIAQQIDFEGT
-419 VQLGHSVMMGYFAQ
+419 VQLGHNVMMGYFAQ

-447 TIDELAVGDMR
+447 TIDELAVGDVR
-458 KQVRTLLG
+458 KQVRTMLG

-471 GDDIDKKVRVLSG
+471 GEDIDKKVRVLSG

-499 YNLLILD
+499 YNLLVLD

-511 LDIRSKEVLKRAVLD
+511 LDIRSKEVLKKAIMA
-526 YEGTV
+526 YEGTA

-538 DFLDGL
+538 DFLTDL
-544 VNKLYEFR
+544 TEKMYEFR

-559 LCDISEFMQRVK
+559 LGGIGEFMEK
-571 MNRLNEMNSKNPFVK
+571 LKLYRLNDINAKSPFVK
-586 PKEEVKQEKPKVEAK
+586 AKTEIKVEKPKADPQIDERA
-601 TDDREKELKQIRSQI
+601 KELKLISGQIS
-616 TKSEKEI
+616 KSEKEI
-623 ERLEAEIKA
+623 ERLEEEIKL
-632 FDEELA
+632 FDDKLS
-638 DPEKYQKIINDKTA
+638 DPIQYQAVVNDKEA
-652 FAKYEQMKKQ
+652 FAKYELLKKT
-662 LAAEMQNWEDLQ
+662 LETEMQNWESLQ
-674 GKIS
+674 AKLES

>member
-1 VISLPLVL
+1 
-9 SVLGCGFPLKSA
+9 
-21 GRKAFLR
+21 
-28 KFAALNFEKMIS
+28 MIS

-80 LKLLAGEQSPTKGEI
+80 LKLLSGQQNASKGEI
-95 SKPNDYRIGY
+95 SKPNDFRIGY

-111 HQQGRTVFEETE
+111 HQHGRSVFEETA
-123 TAFQEIQKL
+123 TAYEELQKL
-132 ENRLSVVT
+132 EARLATVT

-145 RTDYESDAYM
+145 RTDYESEAYM
-155 DLINEL
+155 NLITEL
-161 TDINSRLD
+161 TDINTRMD
-169 VIGASNKDEEIEKI
+169 MIGAGSREEEIEKI

-188 FERNDFHRQTAEFSG
+188 FERTDFHRQTSEFSG

-219 DILLLDEPTN
+219 DVLLLDEPTN

-235 IQWLEEFMETYSGSV
+235 IQWLEETMNTFAGAIV
-250 MLISHDKQFLD
+250 LISHDKQFLD
-261 NVTTRTIEISNN
+261 NVTTRTIEISNQ

-284 YLILRKERKEQQ
+284 YLVLRQERKEQQ
-296 EATAKNQQKIID
+296 ESAAKNQQKVID

-338 LVEVD
+338 IVEVD
-343 ESDNAT
+343 DSDTAT
-349 LFFRFPPPAHSG
+349 MGFRFPPPAHCG

-366 VEHAGK
+366 VENAGK
-372 VYGQKRIFKEANFI
+372 VYGTKRIFKDANFI
-386 LTKGEKIALVG
+386 LTKGDKIALVG

-404 TMMKMIAGQTDFEGT
+404 TMMKMIAQQTDFEGN
-419 VQLGHSVMMGYFAQ
+419 VQLGHNVMMGYFAQ

-511 LDIRSKEVLKRAVLD
+511 LDIRSKEVLKRAVLA
-526 YEGTV
+526 YEGTA

-538 DFLDGL
+538 DFLADL
-544 VNKLYEFR
+544 TEKMYEFR

-559 LCDISEFMQRVK
+559 LGGISEFMEKLK
-571 MNRLNEMNSKNPFVK
+571 MNRLAEMNSKSPFLK
-586 PKEEVKQEKPKVEAK
+586 PKEEVKVEKPKVDPKNDE
-601 TDDREKELKQIRSQI
+601 REKEIKQLKSLIV
-616 TKSEKEI
+616 KSEKEI
-623 ERLEAEIKA
+623 ERLENEINL
-632 FDEELA
+632 FDKKLA
-638 DPEKYQKIINDKTA
+638 DPEQYQAVINDKAA
-652 FAKYEQMKKQ
+652 FANYEQMKKH
-662 LAAEMQNWEDLQ
+662 LEAEMKNWEALQ
-674 GKIS
+674 GKLE

>member
-1 VISLPLVL
+1 
-9 SVLGCGFPLKSA
+9 
-21 GRKAFLR
+21 
-28 KFAALNFEKMIS
+28 MIS

-80 LKLLAGEQSPTKGEI
+80 LKLLSGLQHPTKGEI
-95 SKPNDYRIGY
+95 SKPNDFRIGY

-111 HQQGRTVFEETE
+111 HQHGRTVFEETA
-123 TAFQEIQKL
+123 TAFEEIQKL
-132 ENRLSVVT
+132 EARLNVVT

-145 RTDYESDAYM
+145 RTDYESDVYM
-155 DLINEL
+155 NLITEL
-161 TDINSRLD
+161 TDINTRLD
-169 VIGASNKDEEIEKI
+169 IIGAANREEEIEKI
-183 LKGLG
+183 LRGLG
-188 FERNDFHRQTAEFSG
+188 FERTDFHRQTAEFSG

-235 IQWLEEFMETYSGSV
+235 IQWLEETMQTFSGSV
-250 MLISHDKQFLD
+250 MLISHDRQFLD
-261 NVTTRTIEISNN
+261 NVTTRTIEISNQ

-284 YLILRKERKEQQ
+284 YLVLRQERKEQQ
-296 EATAKNQQKIID
+296 ENAAKNQQKVID

-331 KKLDRME
+331 KKLDRMDI
-338 LVEVD
+338 VEVD
-343 ESDNAT
+343 ESDTAAMA
-349 LFFRFPPPAHSG
+349 FRFPPPALSG
-361 KIVLT
+361 KIVVT
-366 VEHAGK
+366 VEDAGK
-372 VYGQKRIFKEANFI
+372 VYGEKRIFKNANFI
-386 LTKGEKIALVG
+386 LAKGEKIALVG

-404 TMMKMIAGQTDFEGT
+404 TMMKMIAQQIDYEGT
-419 VQLGHSVMMGYFAQ
+419 VQLGHNVMMGYFAQ

-447 TIDELAVGDMR
+447 TIDELAVGDVR
-458 KQVRTLLG
+458 KQVRTMLG

-499 YNLLILD
+499 YNLLVLD

-511 LDIRSKEVLKRAVLD
+511 LDIRSKEVLKKAVLA
-526 YEGTV
+526 YEGTA

-538 DFLDGL
+538 DFLADL
-544 VNKLYEFR
+544 TEKMYEFR
-552 NGEVKEH
+552 NGEVREH
-559 LCDISEFMQRVK
+559 LGGINEFMEKLK
-571 MNRLNEMNSKNPFVK
+571 MYRLEEMNTSKNPFQKPKPEFVKEK
-586 PKEEVKQEKPKVEAK
+586 PKEDTNNDE
-601 TDDREKELKQIRSQI
+601 RIKELKLINTQIV
-616 TKSEKEI
+616 KSEKEI
-623 ERLEAEIKA
+623 ARLESEIKV
-632 FDEELA
+632 FDDKLS
-638 DPEKYQKIINDKTA
+638 DPSHYQIVVNDKEA
-652 FAKYEQMKKQ
+652 FAKYEALKKM
-662 LAAEMQNWEDLQ
+662 LDIEMQNWETLQ
-674 GKIS
+674 AKLEN

>member
-1 VISLPLVL
+1 
-9 SVLGCGFPLKSA
+9 
-21 GRKAFLR
+21 
-28 KFAALNFEKMIS
+28 MIS

-80 LKLLAGEQSPTKGEI
+80 LKLLAGEQSPSKGEI
-95 SKPNDYRIGY
+95 SKPNDFKIGY

-123 TAFQEIQKL
+123 TAYQEVQKL
-132 ENRLSVVT
+132 ETRLDVVT

-155 DLINEL
+155 NLINEL
-161 TDINSRLD
+161 TDINMRLEI
-169 VIGASNKDEEIEKI
+169 IGAANKEEEIEKI

-188 FERNDFHRQTAEFSG
+188 FEASDFDRSTAEFSG

-235 IQWLEEFMETYSGSV
+235 IQWLEEFMQTYSGSV

-261 NVTTRTIEISNN
+261 HVTTRTIEISNN

-284 YLILRKERKEQQ
+284 YLVLRKERREQQ
-296 EATAKNQQKIID
+296 ENAAKNQQKIID

-331 KKLDRME
+331 KKLDRMD

-349 LFFRFPPPAHSG
+349 MFFKFPPPAHSG

-372 VYGQKRIFKEANFI
+372 KYGEKQIFRDANFI

-404 TMMKMIAGQTDFEGT
+404 TMIKMIANQITYDGL
-419 VQLGHSVMMGYFAQ
+419 VQHGHSVMMGYFAQ
-433 DQAEKLDPNKTVFE
+433 DQAEKLDKTKTVFE
-447 TIDELAVGDMR
+447 TIDELAVGDIR

-471 GDDIDKKVRVLSG
+471 GDDIDKKVSVLSG

-491 LCKLLLQP
+491 LCKLLLEP
-499 YNLLILD
+499 YNFLVLD

-511 LDIRSKEVLKRAVLD
+511 LDIRSKEILKKAIMD

-531 IIVSHDR
+531 ILVSHDR

-544 VNKLYEFR
+544 VHKMYEFK
-552 NGEVKEH
+552 NGHVNEH
-559 LCDISEFMQRVK
+559 LCDINQFMEKVK
-571 MNRLNEMNSKNPFVK
+571 MNRLSEMNTSKNPFVK
-586 PKEEVKQEKPKVEAK
+586 AKTEVKVEAPK
-601 TDDREKELKQIRSQI
+601 ADQKNDEREKELKQLKSQI

-623 ERLEAEIKA
+623 ERLEKEIKL
-632 FDEELA
+632 FDDKLA
-638 DPEKYQKIINDKTA
+638 DPAQYQTVMNDKAA
-652 FAKYEQMKKQ
+652 FANYEQMKKQ
-662 LAAEMQNWEDLQ
+662 LEAEMSNWENLQ
-674 GKIS
+674 GKLG

>member
-1 VISLPLVL
+1 
-9 SVLGCGFPLKSA
+9 
-21 GRKAFLR
+21 
-28 KFAALNFEKMIS
+28 MIS

-80 LKLLAGEQSPTKGEI
+80 LKLLSGEQNPTKGEI
-95 SKPNDYRIGY
+95 SKPNDFRIGY

-111 HQQGRTVFEETE
+111 HQHGRTVFEETA
-123 TAFQEIQKL
+123 TAFEEIQKL
-132 ENRLSVVT
+132 EVRLNVVT
-140 HELET
+140 HEIET

-155 DLINEL
+155 NLITEM
-161 TDINSRLD
+161 TDINARMD
-169 VIGASNKDEEIEKI
+169 IIGAGNREEEIEKI

-188 FERNDFHRQTAEFSG
+188 FERTDFHRQTAEFSG

-214 LLQKP
+214 LLKKP

-235 IQWLEEFMETYSGSV
+235 IQWLEETMETFAGSV
-250 MLISHDKQFLD
+250 LLISHDRQFLD

-273 KIYDYKTNYSR
+273 KIFDYKTNYSR
-284 YLILRKERKEQQ
+284 YLILRQERKEQQ
-296 EATAKNQQKIID
+296 ENAAKNQQKVID

-331 KKLDRME
+331 KKLDRMDI
-338 LVEVD
+338 VEVD
-343 ESDNAT
+343 ESDTSAMA
-349 LFFRFPPPAHSG
+349 FRFPPPALSG
-361 KIVLT
+361 KIVVT
-366 VEHAGK
+366 VEDAGK
-372 VYGQKRIFKEANFI
+372 VYGTKRIFKGANFI
-386 LTKGEKIALVG
+386 LAKGEKIALVG

-404 TMMKMIAGQTDFEGT
+404 TMMKMIAQQVDFEGT
-419 VQLGHSVMMGYFAQ
+419 VQLGHNVMMGYFAQ
-433 DQAEKLDPNKTVFE
+433 DQAERLDPNKTVFE
-447 TIDELAVGDMR
+447 TIDELAVGDVR
-458 KQVRTLLG
+458 KQVRTMLG

-471 GDDIDKKVRVLSG
+471 GEDIDKKVRVLSG

-499 YNLLILD
+499 YNLLVLD

-511 LDIRSKEVLKRAVLD
+511 LDIRSKEVLKKAILA
-526 YEGTV
+526 YEGTA

-538 DFLDGL
+538 DFLADL
-544 VNKLYEFR
+544 TEKMYEFR

-559 LCDISEFMQRVK
+559 LGGIVEFMEKLK
-571 MNRLNEMNSKNPFVK
+571 MYRLTEMNTKSPFIKTKV
-586 PKEEVKQEKPKVEAK
+586 EVKVEKPKVDSFADERA
-601 TDDREKELKQIRSQI
+601 KELKVIASQV

-623 ERLEAEIKA
+623 ERLEAEIKL
-632 FDEELA
+632 FDDKLS
-638 DPEKYQKIINDKTA
+638 DSSQYQTVVNDKEA
-652 FAKYEQMKKQ
+652 FAKYEELKKQ
-662 LAAEMQNWEDLQ
+662 LNSEMLNWEGLQ
-674 GKIS
+674 GKLEG